1 MGEFTATVVG
11 GGIAGLA
18 SAIALARAGW
28 ATRVLEG
35 RPDLGEAGAGAAL
48 PRNGVTALRALGFDD
63 GLITETG
70 YRTVLT
76 GFRDQSGRPILPVPD
91 TPDVRPT
98 ITVLGVH
105 RQRLHAALLR
115 MAREAGA
122 EVLAGARVTAVRPGD
137 PGGPRATV
145 AWRAQGAEQAA
156 ESDLV
161 VGADGMWSAVRD
173 CLFPQA
179 KPRYSGSTS
188 WRAIIPGNGFD
199 DRLLEYWGPGAE
211 FGAIPVSDTEL
222 YWYGYFRHPE
232 GAVFDDELA
241 AARARFSG
249 WAPEITEQIAATA
262 PEHLM
267 RHDVHHLPGALPRF
281 IRGRVVMVG
290 DAAHAAL
297 PTMGQGVATALEDAV
312 CVGALIGAPTVRGRG
327 LGPSLAAFDA
337 DRRPR
342 CRAITRQAAVIA
354 RIGADLGGGL
364 RQTVRNAG
372 LRLVPGRALARAG
385 APLVRWTPPA

>member
-1 MGEFTATVVG
+1 MGESTATVVG

-18 SAIALARAGW
+18 AATVLARAGW
-28 ATRVLEG
+28 ATVVLEG
-35 RPDLGEAGAGAAL
+35 RPDLSEAGAGVAL

-63 GLITETG
+63 ELIGRTG

-76 GFRDQSGRPILPVPD
+76 GFRDRSGRPILAVPNS
-91 TPDVRPT
+91 PDIRPT

-105 RQRLHAALLR
+105 RQRLHSTLLR
-115 MAREAGA
+115 MARHAGA
-122 EVLAGARVTAVRPGD
+122 EVLGGARVTAVRPGV
-137 PGGPRATV
+137 PGGRRATV
-145 AWRAQGAEQAA
+145 AWRAEGTERTA

-161 VGADGMWSAVRD
+161 VGADGMWSTVRSE
-173 CLFPQA
+173 LFPQA
-179 KPRYSGSTS
+179 RARYSGSTS
-188 WRAIIPGNGFD
+188 WRAIIPKNGFD

-232 GAVFDDELA
+232 GAVFDDEPA

-249 WAPEITEQIAATA
+249 WAPEIAEQIAATA
-262 PEHLM
+262 PENLM
-267 RHDVHHLPGALPRF
+267 RHDVHHLPGGLPSYA
-281 IRGRVVMVG
+281 RGRAVMVG

-297 PTMGQGVATALEDAV
+297 PTMGQGVSTALEDAV
-312 CVGALIGAPTVRGRG
+312 CVGALIGAPVARGRD
-327 LGPSLAAFDA
+327 LGPALAAFDA

-342 CRAITRQAAVIA
+342 CRAITRQSALIA

-364 RQTVRNAG
+364 PQKVRNAG
-372 LRLVPGRALARAG
+372 FRLIPGRTLARAG
-385 APLVRWTPPA
+385 APLVQWTPPA